1 MTSTNQQIDLE
12 RAVAYNRKQQAAGKF
27 TDQQIAV
34 LVAAW
39 QASHEL
45 VADGMAGPATQAS
58 IQTLM
63 DDRSAAPPAAWAPF
77 DGPLAR
83 QPQNRTEVYATFGDP
98 GTVQVDGAWQR
109 ANILETRNLP
119 GVPSRWYFQC
129 HRLVEPYLRE
139 GLRRAQLAAP
149 DYRIER
155 AASFVFR
162 HQRHDPSRPLS
173 YHSWGI
179 AIDIDPDNNFART
192 FTPAS
197 ATPTPWSAEW
207 CAIWPRGLPQP
218 FVAAMESCGWVWGGR
233 WRGFC
238 DPMHFEW
245 VGGSVP
251 V

>member
-1 MTSTNQQIDLE
+1 MSDLKIDIAK
-12 RAVAYNRKQQAAGKF
+12 AVAYNEKQQASGAF
-27 TDQQIAV
+27 TQEQIAV
-34 LVAAW
+34 LVASW

-45 VADGMAGPATQAS
+45 VVDGCAGPATLAS
-58 IQTLM
+58 INTLM
-63 DDRSAAPPAAWAPF
+63 ADRSAYPPADGWEPF

-83 QPQNRTEVYATFGDP
+83 QPRDRTEVYATFGDP
-98 GTVQVDGAWQR
+98 GTVVVDGAWQR

-139 GLRRAQLAAP
+139 GLRRAALSAP
-149 DYRIER
+149 EYTIDR

-162 HQRHDPSRPLS
+162 HQRHDPARPLS

-179 AIDIDPDNNFART
+179 AIDLDPDRNYAKT
-192 FTPAS
+192 FPSANSTPL
-197 ATPTPWSAEW
+197 PWSSAW
-207 CAIWPRGLPQP
+207 RAIWPKGLPEQ
-218 FVAAMESCGWVWGGR
+218 FVLAMESCGWVWGGR
-233 WRGFC
+233 WRGFV

-245 VGGSVP
+245 VNGAGP